1 VVVAFIAALIA
12 LANADS
18 SRIGVDDFVEYW
30 SAGRLNLS
38 GGNPYSPEQMM
49 VLQLSVNWDE
59 ERPLMMWNPPPTL
72 ALVMP
77 FGLMP
82 YVPARMLW
90 LAISTMLVMI
100 AADRL
105 WFLYGGA
112 AERRWLALLCAV
124 TFLPT
129 LFVLQI
135 GQIGVW
141 ILIGV
146 VGFLLFA
153 HKGRWLAAGALFALT
168 TIKPHVAYLMWVALA
183 LWWLYKPRWKF
194 AVGGVGVVAIAWAIV
209 MLVNPQVKAQYL
221 DATLNAPPLY
231 WRTMTW
237 GMVLRLIFGFDREWL
252 QLVTPVMG
260 AVWLVFWWLPRR
272 NEWDWLGETPRLLLV
287 SASTMAFGWFFDLV
301 VLLPAVVQM
310 GVWLSRE
317 TNRVLRRNVLILY
330 AVLQLVAWGVNR
342 ARFDALYFVWFAP
355 ALLLLYLYYSARR
368 SPQRNALSLDSST
381 TELSRAGGFDM
392 APAKD

>member
-1 VVVAFIAALIA
+1 
-12 LANADS
+12 
-18 SRIGVDDFVEYW
+18 
-30 SAGRLNLS
+30 
-38 GGNPYSPEQMM
+38 
-49 VLQLSVNWDE
+49 
-59 ERPLMMWNPPPTL
+59 MMWNPPPTL

-77 FGLMP
+77 FAQLP
-82 YVPARMLW
+82 YVVARMVW
-90 LAISTMLVMI
+90 LAINTALVVV

-112 AERRWLALLCAV
+112 PERRWLAPLCAV

-141 ILIGV
+141 ILLGV
-146 VGFLLFA
+146 VGFLFFA
-153 HKGRWLAAGALFALT
+153 HKGRWLVAGALFALT
-168 TIKPHVAYLMWVALA
+168 TIKPHVAYLLWVALA
-183 LWWLYKPRWKF
+183 LWWLHKPRWRL
-194 AVGGVGVVAIAWAIV
+194 AVGGIGVVAVGWIIA
-209 MLVNPQVKAQYL
+209 MLVNPQVTAQYL

-237 GMVLRLIFGFDREWL
+237 GMVLRLIFGIDREWL

-260 AVWLVFWWLPRR
+260 AVWLVYWWMPRR
-272 NEWDWLGETPRLLLV
+272 NAWNWNNETPRLLLV

-317 TNRVLRRNVLILY
+317 TNRALRRNVLLVY
-330 AVLQLVAWGVNR
+330 VALQLLAWSINR
-342 ARFDALYFVWFAP
+342 ARFDAIYFVWFAP
-355 ALLLLYLYYSARR
+355 ALLLLYLHYSARR
-368 SPQRNALSLDSST
+368 SPQRSDVHPDSST
-381 TELSRAGGFDM
+381 TELSRAGRFDM